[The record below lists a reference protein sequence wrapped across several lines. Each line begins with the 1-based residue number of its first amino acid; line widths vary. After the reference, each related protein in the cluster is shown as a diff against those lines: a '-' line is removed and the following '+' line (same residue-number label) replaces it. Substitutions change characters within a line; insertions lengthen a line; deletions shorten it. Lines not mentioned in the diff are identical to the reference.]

1 MLILGPLQTTKEVYN
16 PKAFFPHAASLD
28 QAFAHCPKFP
38 IAATR
43 RCRDR
48 VSVPLWLTD
57 LSVQLLVIALV
68 GRYPTNK
75 LIRRGPLHRRAVKP
89 FSLAGLCRISPP
101 FGRLFS
107 TNGYVPTRYSPVR
120 HCPEIGY
127 QKSEIRFFY

>member
-1 MLILGPLQTTKEVYN
+1 MLILGLLQTTKELYN
-16 PKAFFPHAASLD
+16 PKAFITHAASLD

-75 LIRRGPLHRRAVKP
+75 LISRGPLHRRAVKP
-89 FSLAGLCRISPP
+89 FALRLAQGNPNFKILNPKQ
-101 FGRLFS
+101 FLNFENLKLFR
-107 TNGYVPTRYSPVR
+107 N
-120 HCPEIGY
+120 
-127 QKSEIRFFY
+127 